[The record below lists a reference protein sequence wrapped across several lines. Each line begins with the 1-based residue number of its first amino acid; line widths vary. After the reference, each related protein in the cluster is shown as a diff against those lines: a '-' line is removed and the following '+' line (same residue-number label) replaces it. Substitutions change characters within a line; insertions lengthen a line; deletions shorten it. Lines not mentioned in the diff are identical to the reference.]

1 MSSEI
6 WEFFYVAMHM
16 KSNLELVYPY
26 GRLIDLVMTEI

>member
-16 KSNLELVYPY
+16 KSNLELVYLY
-26 GRLIDLVMTEI
+26 GLIDLVMTEI